1 MPRRRRS
8 PAEARSEILDSATDL
23 LAEGGVAA
31 VTVRAVAARVGMT
44 DAGVGHHFG
53 GRDEL
58 LHALLRHG
66 GRALRSAVEEA
77 TNSWLD
83 GPADLDALIDSLA
96 AVYAAGFAELALALH
111 GAGWRERGVGLLEPV
126 VQALHHRRRPVVPDD
141 AETRVAVAALHHALA
156 TEPAFGP
163 AFRRSAGLTG
173 RSAVDAAATRAW
185 WVRALVS
192 TLGLDETL
200 G

>member
-1 MPRRRRS
+1 MARRRRS

-66 GRALRSAVEEA
+66 GRALRAEVEHATSA
-77 TNSWLD
+77 WLD
-83 GPADLDALIDSLA
+83 GPADLEGLIASLA
-96 AVYAAGFAELALALH
+96 AVYEAGFAELALALH

-126 VQALHHRRRPVVPDD
+126 VDALQARRPDGTGD

-156 TEPAFGP
+156 TEPAFGS
-163 AFRRSAGLTG
+163 AFRRSAGLSG
-173 RSAVDAAATRAW
+173 RAAVDPVATRAW
-185 WVRALVS
+185 WVRALVA
-192 TLGLDETL
+192 TLALDETRP
-200 G
+200 

>member
-8 PAEARSEILDSATDL
+8 SEEARSEILHSATDL

-66 GRALRSAVEEA
+66 GRTLRVAVEDA
-77 TNSWLD
+77 TSAWLD

-96 AVYAAGFAELALALH
+96 AVYGAGFAELALALH

-126 VQALHHRRRPVVPDD
+126 VEALQSRRPNAADE
-141 AETRVAVAALHHALA
+141 AETRIAVAALHHALA

-173 RSAVDAAATRAW
+173 GAAVDASPTRAW
-185 WVRALVS
+185 WVRALVA
-192 TLGLDETL
+192 TLGLDETPR
-200 G
+200 